1 MDTVTKSNP
10 FILKWINEIF
20 GTLYFNWPKNS
31 IRSKSYPKPCLD
43 SSSFQPYWV
52 SAHQCGSRLYTM
64 PKTHI
69 NNIGLKTGSCIHSNE
84 NDTITFIISLC
95 ITWFMAYPSFLTF
108 LFFYGLSIIK
118 ELTFWALSLQ
128 SLKKSKI
135 GSFGSP
141 RGPIHIYNFVPKM
154 GPRKYFQENGITFFF
169 FFYMKGVTSLIH
181 LLLCYM
187 RLGFVSPVF
196 KQNLKFGVH
205 SIMIAFIIR
214 LGYQSVFIVSGIQTS
229 NLLFDS
235 K

>member
-108 LFFYGLSIIK
+108 LFFYGLGIIK

-128 SLKKSKI
+128 SLKKWKI

-154 GPRKYFQENGITFFF
+154 GPRKYFQENGITLFFF
-169 FFYMKGVTSLIH
+169 FNERCYFINSSSLVLHDIGLCLPSVQTKFKIWCSLYYDCFYHQTRIPISFYCKWNSNLKSLIW
-181 LLLCYM
+181 
-187 RLGFVSPVF
+187 
-196 KQNLKFGVH
+196 
-205 SIMIAFIIR
+205 
-214 LGYQSVFIVSGIQTS
+214 
-229 NLLFDS
+229 
-235 K
+235 

>member
-69 NNIGLKTGSCIHSNE
+69 NNIGLKTGSCLHSNE

-108 LFFYGLSIIK
+108 LFFYGLGIIK

-128 SLKKSKI
+128 SLKKWKI

-141 RGPIHIYNFVPKM
+141 RGPIHIYNLFLKWALVNISKKM
-154 GPRKYFQENGITFFF
+154 VLLFFF
-169 FFYMKGVTSLIH
+169 FF
-181 LLLCYM
+181 
-187 RLGFVSPVF
+187 F
-196 KQNLKFGVH
+196 
-205 SIMIAFIIR
+205 
-214 LGYQSVFIVSGIQTS
+214 
-229 NLLFDS
+229 
-235 K
+235 